1 MAVSKRKRQE
11 LLHAAGTFWS
21 FLFLAHIP
29 QSSWQWAPLIL
40 QGCSQSE
47 ANANNGRC
55 PMKSTP
61 ITISI
66 NLILGFLWSS
76 TTCPTRLWWNAER
89 DHFEQSTLSCWKRYQ
104 TLCQHQTIQHW
115 TLLFQCRH
123 FLRTKIWRE
132 SQEIVLEWLVRVR
145 YSLTCLDEAWLRVDC
160 VSSLCPES
168 SASEC
173 ECLLNFSSDS
183 CETPFERISRQSH
196 IKTLLPIAVRS
207 CM

>member
-132 SQEIVLEWLVRVR
+132 SQEMFWNGWCVWGIHWPVLMKPDCELTA
-145 YSLTCLDEAWLRVDC
+145 SLLSALRAAHLN
-160 VSSLCPES
+160 VSV
-168 SASEC
+168 
-173 ECLLNFSSDS
+173 F
-183 CETPFERISRQSH
+183 
-196 IKTLLPIAVRS
+196 
-207 CM
+207 